1 MFRKIILN
9 EMGFK
14 DGLGLPSWQLILALF
29 ISWVFIYVVI
39 CKGVKSTGKAAY
51 FLALFPYIIMIS
63 LLVRA
68 VTLDGAIDGI
78 IFLFEPKW
86 NKILN
91 PAVWYAA
98 VTQSFFSLGVCFGA
112 VTMYSSYNS
121 FEHNVSR
128 CVHCKNGHHFFRMS
142 NILYVYYNYCSNNQ
156 YMLFLLSTSL
166 TEKSY
171 WNGPINYFSK

>member
-1 MFRKIILN
+1 MTNGVFRKYVLN
-9 EMGFK
+9 ETGIE
-14 DGLGLPSWQLILALF
+14 DGLGLPSWKLVLALLV
-29 ISWVFIYVVI
+29 SWIFVYVVI

-51 FLALFPYIIMIS
+51 FLALFPYVVMIS

-68 VTLDGAIDGI
+68 VTLDGAVDGI
-78 IFLFEPKW
+78 VFLFKPTW
-86 NKILN
+86 HKILE

-128 CVHCKNGHHFFRMS
+128 CANTSRIIP
-142 NILYVYYNYCSNNQ
+142 N
-156 YMLFLLSTSL
+156 SL
-166 TEKSY
+166 TEL
-171 WNGPINYFSK
+171 N